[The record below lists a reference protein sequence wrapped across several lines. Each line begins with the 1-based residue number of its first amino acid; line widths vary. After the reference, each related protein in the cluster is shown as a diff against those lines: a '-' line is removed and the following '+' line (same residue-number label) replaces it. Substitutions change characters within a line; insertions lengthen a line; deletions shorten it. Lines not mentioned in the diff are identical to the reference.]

1 MENAIIAQNI
11 KRYFKAGD
19 GTTVHALDGVSMEI
33 KGTLAIL
40 KGVPAPERPHFL
52 ISLVRLICRQRE
64 VCSFWIKT

>member
-33 KGTLAIL
+33 KKGTLAIL
-40 KGVPAPERPHFL
+40 KGRNTCHLKRAF
-52 ISLVRLICRQRE
+52 RLRKDHT
-64 VCSFWIKT
+64 S

>member
-33 KGTLAIL
+33 KKQQLPVWW
-40 KGVPAPERPHFL
+40 K
-52 ISLVRLICRQRE
+52 Q
-64 VCSFWIKT
+64 

>member
-33 KGTLAIL
+33 KKGTLAIL
-40 KGVPAPERPHFL
+40 KRAF
-52 ISLVRLICRQRE
+52 RLRKDHT
-64 VCSFWIKT
+64 S

>member
-33 KGTLAIL
+33 KKRNTCHL
-40 KGVPAPERPHFL
+40 KRAF
-52 ISLVRLICRQRE
+52 RLRKDHT
-64 VCSFWIKT
+64 S